1 MYSCLE
7 GYDYLSNESCIIIFL
22 SHPSFSHRKHQNIPL
37 NGAGR
42 EAIVLSIGQF
52 RPEKN
57 HYLQLEALALAI
69 NKCESL
75 SNVKL
80 SIIGGAGNKQ
90 DLLRVE
96 DLRQHAKMLGI
107 TNNVE
112 FVVGCDFEELCKRL
126 RSASVG
132 IHTMKEEHFGIAVVE
147 MMTAG
152 LITVAHRS
160 GGPLTDIISERETGF
175 LAESAEEVRTLD
187 YYYSLV
193 L

>member
-1 MYSCLE
+1 ME
-7 GYDYLSNESCIIIFL
+7 GYDYLSNASCIIIFL

-37 NGAGR
+37 NCAGR
-42 EAIVLSIGQF
+42 EDIVLSIGQF

-80 SIIGGAGNKQ
+80 SIIGGTDDKQ
-90 DLLRVE
+90 HLLRVE
-96 DLRQHAKMLGI
+96 DLRQHAKILGI
-107 TNNVE
+107 ANNVE
-112 FVVGCDFEELCKRL
+112 FVVDCDFEELCKRL

-160 GGPLTDIISERETGF
+160 GGPLMDIISERETGF

-187 YYYSLV
+187 YYYSLA